1 MADFQTN
8 QQKKD
13 LVRSEFVKSCNTVNG
28 TISFE
33 QTKSILKTIG
43 FDISS
48 IKIEKLVIDQD
59 VDGLNQIDFEGIL
72 NILNNLLAT
81 NKSEDND
88 DESVYSLFILSRR
101 SKMAECI
108 TDEVE
113 MAERKDEF
121 YRRMWQLS
129 SNGVTITLDV
139 IKQLAAELKIPPPEI

>member
-13 LVRSEFVKSCNTVNG
+13 LVRSEFVKSCNNVNG

-59 VDGLNQIDFEGIL
+59 VDGKD
-72 NILNNLLAT
+72 LLI
-81 NKSEDND
+81 KLL
-88 DESVYSLFILSRR
+88 VYL
-101 SKMAECI
+101 
-108 TDEVE
+108 
-113 MAERKDEF
+113 
-121 YRRMWQLS
+121 
-129 SNGVTITLDV
+129 
-139 IKQLAAELKIPPPEI
+139 ELMNEK

>member
-13 LVRSEFVKSCNTVNG
+13 LVRSEFVKSCNNVNG

-139 IKQLAAELKIPPPEI
+139 IKQLAAELKIPLPEI

>member
-88 DESVYSLFILSRR
+88 DESGSVVSFIFNLFLDKVLKYRCKKSINTISKSIVRILGANL
-101 SKMAECI
+101 SK
-108 TDEVE
+108 V
-113 MAERKDEF
+113 RF
-121 YRRMWQLS
+121 L
-129 SNGVTITLDV
+129 L
-139 IKQLAAELKIPPPEI
+139 

>member
-88 DESVYSLFILSRR
+88 DESGSV
-101 SKMAECI
+101 
-108 TDEVE
+108 DEVE